1 MESKTPS
8 RLYYDFGKLFTATKS
23 FIDNHNKN
31 KSRLK
36 DRLNANHR
44 ATAELI
50 TRLYVK
56 QLNRV
61 ISKGTGIKGELPG
74 FKTFNP
80 SLATCKGCTVRT
92 IINHKERLKAA
103 GFIIKETHH
112 GKTGIELWIN
122 PSIFIPPKLSTSVTN
137 PNPKIAQL
145 VSFFTDKVKNL
156 HPLVQEHQEQKNN
169 NSIVNCLKTSKE
181 EKGIRLPAHDK
192 MITEVTGTVQEQDK
206 NIEESRTSDSKK
218 QTGGAKNSPSG
229 ESESAF
235 LLQLVQDFWQYAHTK
250 LYSND
255 IFAKAEEAE
264 ILNNIW
270 RSVYRKF
277 RVKGSKEDWKG
288 YQGTLYVRVDMVAR
302 WLERNPNRWI
312 PPADLYF
319 HPENKRNGFKKTYLW
334 FLKQQTLKREIRNRI
349 LIQKTEKEWISHGKG
364 EGKHKHKTRLQLFR
378 LQQQRL
384 ESYGDEALI
393 RAYEKSLHQTLYRP
407 ANQ

>member
-1 MESKTPS
+1 MKNKAPS
-8 RLYYDFGKLFTATKS
+8 RLYYDFGTLFTATKS
-23 FIDNHNKN
+23 FIDHHNQN
-31 KSRLK
+31 KPRLK

-50 TRLYVK
+50 TRLYAK
-56 QLNRV
+56 QLNKV
-61 ISKGTGIKGELPG
+61 ITKGTDIKEGLPG

-122 PSIFIPPKLSTSVTN
+122 PSIFTPPKLSTPNMN
-137 PNPKIAQL
+137 PSLKITQL
-145 VSFFTDKVKNL
+145 ASFFDERVKNL
-156 HPLVQEHQEQKNN
+156 HPLVHEHQEQKNN

-192 MITEVTGTVQEQDK
+192 TITAVTRTLQEQDK

-218 QTGGAKNSPSG
+218 QTRGVKNLLSE
-229 ESESAF
+229 ESEPAF
-235 LLQLVQDFWQYAHTK
+235 LLQLVRDFWQYARTK
-250 LYSND
+250 LFANE
-255 IFAKAEEAE
+255 IFAEAEETE

-277 RVKGSKEDWKG
+277 RVKGSKEDWRG
-288 YQGTLYVRVDMVAR
+288 YQQTLYTRVDMVAR
-302 WLERNPNRWI
+302 WLERNPNRWVA
-312 PPADLYF
+312 PPHLYF
-319 HPENKRNGFKKTYLW
+319 SPENKRNGFKKTYRW

-349 LIQKTEKEWISHGKG
+349 LIQNTEKEWTTHSKG

-384 ESYGDEALI
+384 EYYGDEALI
-393 RAYEKSLHQTLYRP
+393 RAYEKSLHNMVNT
-407 ANQ
+407 